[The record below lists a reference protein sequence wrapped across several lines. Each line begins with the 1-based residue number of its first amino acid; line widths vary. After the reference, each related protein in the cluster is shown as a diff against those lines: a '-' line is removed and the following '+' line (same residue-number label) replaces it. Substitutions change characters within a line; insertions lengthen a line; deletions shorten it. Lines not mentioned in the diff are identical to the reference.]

1 MFGLLALIFIFLPH
15 ISNGLLIGVGKFD
28 ITGPIVRVDF
38 MGYGDPFQTGNGL
51 HLRLYSRAFIFQAD
65 ASSKPVLFISLD
77 AGMASQLMKTQLVRL
92 LQEEYGKDVFDHK
105 NVMISATHTHSGPGG
120 YFQYLLY
127 DITTFGFSN
136 DTFVT
141 MTAGILESVKQAYKS
156 RTPGQILYAS
166 GTLKGASINRSPFSY
181 LQNPVN
187 ERKLYSSN
195 VDETMHLIK
204 LVGSDGRELG
214 MINWF
219 PVHATSM
226 NRTNRLVSSDN
237 KGLASVLFEQWKKD
251 TDGNDKFVAA
261 FAQANE
267 GDVSPNTRGANCV
280 DTGEQCDLLSSTCS
294 DGKVQNCIAYGPGM
308 HGDMFESTRIIG
320 QLQFEKARELYT
332 EARLEL
338 FDDTKDAVEFRHQ
351 FVNMTS
357 YKVTYDTNGN
367 KSPKTGKTCLPA
379 LGYSFGAGT
388 TDGPGVSDF
397 TQGMLKGKEP
407 WLFITTLL
415 TKITEE
421 MIECHAPKP
430 ILLPTG
436 LMNYPIPWHPSIV
449 ETQIFKIGSLV
460 IIGLPGEFTTMSGRR
475 IARAVSTIF
484 PENSVIVL
492 AGLTNL
498 YTHYVTT
505 LEEYQVQR
513 YEGASTIYGPHT
525 LQAYIQQFRILANS
539 IMEKGHLVGGPE
551 PPFLLNR
558 MFGITLPG
566 FFDIRPPF
574 HSFGEVWKAPKN
586 VYRKVDKKVT
596 VEFITGDPR
605 NNFRTN
611 ATHLTIEKK
620 EESGDWVVVHTDAD
634 WETKFT
640 WTRRVHLFPPWFY
653 VAEIEWTFDSPFR
666 ECQPGTYRIRHFG
679 TSRGIHGKHDFEGE
693 TEAFTVLC

>member
-1 MFGLLALIFIFLPH
+1 MSSLLALIFTFLPH
-15 ISNGLLIGVGKFD
+15 INNGLLIGVGKFD

-65 ASSKPVLFISLD
+65 PSSKPVLFISLD
-77 AGMASQLMKTQLVRL
+77 AGMASQLIKTQLVRL

-141 MTAGILESVKQAYKS
+141 MTAGIFEAYPNVELKDINCLVKAIGTGCQNAKIERSIMGAHAQIDTEAVKNFHAEHSKMQRNPHHEYTVTRRGSVKQAYES
-156 RTPGQILYAS
+156 RTPGHIFYAS

-195 VDETMHLIK
+195 VDETMHLVK

-226 NRTNRLVSSDN
+226 NKTNRLVSSDN

-294 DGKVQNCIAYGPGM
+294 DGKSLADDAIKPNIMKAKRQLFMLRPAIKSKMLSIKTQAKLLETFIEPVLLYDFSIIVYRKVDVNKLKVVQNADQGMMLGLYSRQQTSVKVLTEKKETVGALRSRGDFFFTSYSMTTNSKLVWNVQNCIAYGPGN

-338 FDDTKDAVEFRHQ
+338 FDNTKDAVEFRHQ

-357 YKVTYDTNGN
+357 YKVTYDTDGS
-367 KSPKTGKTCLPA
+367 KSPKTGQTCLPA

-397 TQGMLKGKEP
+397 TQGMLK
-407 WLFITTLL
+407 
-415 TKITEE
+415 
-421 MIECHAPKP
+421 
-430 ILLPTG
+430 
-436 LMNYPIPWHPSIV
+436 
-449 ETQIFKIGSLV
+449 
-460 IIGLPGEFTTMSGRR
+460 
-475 IARAVSTIF
+475 
-484 PENSVIVL
+484 
-492 AGLTNL
+492 
-498 YTHYVTT
+498 
-505 LEEYQVQR
+505 
-513 YEGASTIYGPHT
+513 
-525 LQAYIQQFRILANS
+525 NS
-539 IMEKGHLVGGPE
+539 IC
-551 PPFLLNR
+551 
-558 MFGITLPG
+558 I
-566 FFDIRPPF
+566 
-574 HSFGEVWKAPKN
+574 
-586 VYRKVDKKVT
+586 
-596 VEFITGDPR
+596 
-605 NNFRTN
+605 
-611 ATHLTIEKK
+611 
-620 EESGDWVVVHTDAD
+620 
-634 WETKFT
+634 
-640 WTRRVHLFPPWFY
+640 
-653 VAEIEWTFDSPFR
+653 
-666 ECQPGTYRIRHFG
+666 
-679 TSRGIHGKHDFEGE
+679 
-693 TEAFTVLC
+693 